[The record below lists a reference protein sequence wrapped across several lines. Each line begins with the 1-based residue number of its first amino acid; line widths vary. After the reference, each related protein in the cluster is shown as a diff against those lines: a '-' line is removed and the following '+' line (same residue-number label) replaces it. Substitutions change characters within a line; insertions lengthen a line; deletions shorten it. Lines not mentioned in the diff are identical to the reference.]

1 MRVVAQQEAEWRE
14 RERRAGAKR
23 LSKLMMISRI
33 FMAFLILLKKSI
45 KTSMKNYYN
54 VSPGAFCILPF
65 KIKKLPAY
73 TITTW
78 TCPGH
83 KARFRLSVN

>member
-45 KTSMKNYYN
+45 KTSMKNYFLTY
-54 VSPGAFCILPF
+54 FLLPTEGLVPIMLTLIF
-65 KIKKLPAY
+65 
-73 TITTW
+73 W
-78 TCPGH
+78 NSS
-83 KARFRLSVN
+83 R

>member
-45 KTSMKNYYN
+45 KSSMK
-54 VSPGAFCILPF
+54 
-65 KIKKLPAY
+65 K
-73 TITTW
+73 
-78 TCPGH
+78 
-83 KARFRLSVN
+83 